1 MTKIK
6 TLIAMIAVVLSGA
19 ATADELLV
27 EVSGSAFK
35 TAELPNNV
43 YEARAIAN
51 ALQSIVQSGAQSLE
65 SFSLVENG
73 KVLFDQISSQ
83 SNIKIAGYRVVSTK
97 DLGNKLT
104 ATLEVLLVPLSSKE
118 NRLACRQPS
127 NLDIAIVWKGVS
139 LKKPMPFWLQVDQAA
154 LLSEVTNK
162 VRLDGKFN
170 LIQRL
175 AKQDSGNSSYSL
187 YEADDVIG
195 SKITEPKYSVT
206 LSVELDTTEYSNLL
220 QREKTLIIN
229 AKSDLVRKNKVI
241 NSVTLQTDASL
252 DKRMVFPVG
261 NTSGRKNLGDIQN
274 GIVALANKTVSQ
286 VLQKLECK
294 NFVSKVTY
302 ANRAISIDYG
312 LQDGLL
318 PSDIFNSVGP
328 GAKQH
333 YFTVK
338 EMKNNS
344 TELHSL
350 SEDTAGKLFNGM
362 SIQLLERF

>member
-1 MTKIK
+1 MTKFK
-6 TLIAMIAVVLSGA
+6 TLIALIAVLLSSA

-27 EVSGSAFK
+27 EVSGSALK
-35 TAELPNNV
+35 TAKLPNRI

-73 KVLFDQISSQ
+73 KVLFDQISTQ
-83 SNIKIAGYRVVSTK
+83 SNIKIAGYRVISTK
-97 DLGNKLT
+97 DFSDKST
-104 ATLEVLLVPLSSKE
+104 ATLEVLLVPASSKK
-118 NRLACRQPS
+118 NRLSCRQPES
-127 NLDIAIVWKGVS
+127 LDIAIIWNGIS
-139 LKKPMPFWLQVDQAA
+139 IKKPMPFWLQVDQAA
-154 LLSEVTNK
+154 LLREVANQ

-170 LIQRL
+170 LIP
-175 AKQDSGNSSYSL
+175 KSIGQDSGSSSYSL
-187 YEADDVIG
+187 YEVDDASG
-195 SKITEPKYSVT
+195 SKISEPKYSVT
-206 LSVELDTTEYSNLL
+206 LSLELDTTEHSNPL

-229 AKSDLVRKNKVI
+229 AKSDLMRKNKVI
-241 NSVTLQTDASL
+241 NSVSLKTDASL

-261 NTSGRKNLGDIQN
+261 NTSGRKSLGDIQN
-274 GIVALANKTVSQ
+274 GIATLANRTVSQ
-286 VLQKLECK
+286 VIKKLECK

-318 PSDIFNSVGP
+318 PGDIFNSVGP
-328 GAKQH
+328 GAKQY

-338 EMKNNS
+338 EMTNNS
-344 TELHSL
+344 TKLHSL
-350 SEDTAGKLFNGM
+350 SEDTAGKLFDGM